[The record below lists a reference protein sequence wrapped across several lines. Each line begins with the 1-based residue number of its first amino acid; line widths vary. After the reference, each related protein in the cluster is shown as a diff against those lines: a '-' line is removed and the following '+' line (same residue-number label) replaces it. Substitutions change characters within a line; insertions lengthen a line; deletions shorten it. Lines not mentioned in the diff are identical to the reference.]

1 MNIII
6 AEIRELESYLG
17 FPIGK
22 KDILLES
29 NEPHDEA
36 FSYNL
41 CQRFYG
47 KNDDLKKAIEIA
59 NKILKKLLQEYKKD
73 NSQVYL
79 KDIERFYSLIGNM
92 YYLLGDFKY
101 AVGYFMKSLSYN
113 KNDIS
118 NWVGLLF
125 SLRSIGDFKLFE
137 DGIFN
142 FENLCRAWRDD
153 PGKEMTQKKVI
164 ELIKKADEHK

>member
-1 MNIII
+1 MDIIRS
-6 AEIRELESYLG
+6 EIKEFESYLG
-17 FPIGK
+17 FPIEK

-29 NEPHDEA
+29 NEPHDET
-36 FSYNL
+36 FSYTL

-47 KNDDLKKAIEIA
+47 KNDDLKKAIKIA
-59 NKILKKLLQEYKKD
+59 DRILKKLLWEYKKD

-79 KDIERFYSLIGNM
+79 KDIETFYSLIGNM

-101 AVGYFMKSLSYN
+101 AIGYFMKSLSYN

-125 SLRSIGDFKLFE
+125 SLRSLGDFKLFE
-137 DGIFN
+137 EGIFN
-142 FENLCRAWRDD
+142 FEKLCLAWRND
-153 PGKEMTQKKVI
+153 PEKEMTQKKVVG
-164 ELIKKADEHK
+164 LIKK